1 MASSIWM
8 PHICVAHNPIQAPKA
23 SCKETCVRCEAV
35 VRSNCDKGVNKSSSS
50 SGAKRAA
57 DAALLLEA
65 STTGN
70 SNQGRPS
77 SKAND
82 AFLPYFRFPP
92 LFRIFQSLVK
102 FSPLLE
108 NFPKTFSPKNYDDL
122 LLAIPSQ
129 FVIFT
134 PHPYFR
140 KNRISA
146 LFRKLFLVSP
156 ILQNVSPHFVEFTCC

>member
-35 VRSNCDKGVNKSSSS
+35 VRANCDKGVNKNSSNN
-50 SGAKRAA
+50 GTKRAA

-134 PHPYFR
+134 PHPLFSQKPYFCPLSETFLSFPYFA
-140 KNRISA
+140 KCLPS
-146 LFRKLFLVSP
+146 FR
-156 ILQNVSPHFVEFTCC
+156 